1 MCYWNKWVGKNP
13 YIDNVMSRFCENFF
27 AIHYTENVLPPFYLK
42 AESCTITWFQLLP
55 LDHAIPG

>member
-1 MCYWNKWVGKNP
+1 
-13 YIDNVMSRFCENFF
+13 MSRFCENFF
-27 AIHYTENVLPPFYLK
+27 AINYTENVLPPFYLK